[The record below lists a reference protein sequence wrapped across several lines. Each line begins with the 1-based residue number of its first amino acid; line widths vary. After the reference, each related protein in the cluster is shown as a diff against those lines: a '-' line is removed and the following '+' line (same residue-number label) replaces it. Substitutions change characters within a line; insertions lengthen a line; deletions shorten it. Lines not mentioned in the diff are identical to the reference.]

1 MTEKN
6 SIWHEGIVRDVKAQ
20 TIEVVIYSHSACS
33 ACHAKGA
40 CGMSDIKQK
49 VIIAERPSFEIKA
62 GERVVVYAAMGNAVY
77 SVVMAYIIPSI
88 LIVSAIFFLVRAGV
102 SELTAAVASL
112 VLLGGYFWALY
123 LFRNKIGKKIKF
135 TVSKKDQDETGTKKL
150 E

>member
-49 VIIAERPSFEIKA
+49 VIIAERPAFEIKA

-88 LIVSAIFFLVRAGV
+88 LIVSAIFFLVRAGA

>member
-33 ACHAKGA
+33 GCHAKGA

-49 VIIAERPSFEIKA
+49 VIIAERPAFEIKT
-62 GERVVVYAAMGNAVY
+62 GDRVVVYAAMGNAVY
-77 SVVMAYIIPSI
+77 SVVMAYILPSI

-102 SELTAAVASL
+102 GELTAAVASL

-135 TVSKKDQDETGTKKL
+135 TVSKKNQDETGTKKL

>member
-123 LFRNKIGKKIKF
+123 QFSNKIGKKIKF

>member
-49 VIIAERPSFEIKA
+49 VIIAERPTFEIKA

>member
-1 MTEKN
+1 MR
-6 SIWHEGIVRDVKAQ
+6 GIVRDVKAQ

-49 VIIAERPSFEIKA
+49 VIIAERPAFEIKA

>member
-49 VIIAERPSFEIKA
+49 VIIAARPAFEIKA

>member
-49 VIIAERPSFEIKA
+49 VIIAERPAFEIKA